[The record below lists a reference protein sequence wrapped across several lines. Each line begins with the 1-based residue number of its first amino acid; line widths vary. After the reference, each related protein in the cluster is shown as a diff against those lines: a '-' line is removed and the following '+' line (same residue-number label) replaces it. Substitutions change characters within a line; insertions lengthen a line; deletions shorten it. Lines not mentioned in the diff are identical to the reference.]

1 MATAVMTSKG
11 QITIPLSVRQQLG
24 LDSGDR
30 VEFVDLGNGQFAI
43 MPATGD
49 IRDLRGVLGKPGRPV
64 SVDSMNRAI
73 RDRAAGRKSGG
84 QAGGKPGGKP
94 ET

>member
-49 IRDLRGVLGKPGRPV
+49 IRALRGVLKKPGGAV
-64 SVDSMNRAI
+64 SVESMNRAI
-73 RDRAAGRKSGG
+73 RDRAAGRQPGARPG
-84 QAGGKPGGKP
+84 RKPGGKAVK
-94 ET
+94 

>member
-49 IRDLRGVLGKPGRPV
+49 IRALRGALYKAGRAV
-64 SVDSMNRAI
+64 SVESMNRAI
-73 RDRAAGRKSGG
+73 RDRAAGRKPGS
-84 QAGGKPGGKP
+84 QPGGKP
-94 ET
+94 DRKAGK